1 MPLPDDALAALV
13 EVVGSG
19 GLRSG
24 EAIPARNRKD
34 ASDTPEGLPALLV
47 APRTTEEVAAV
58 LAICSRFALPV
69 VVQGGMTGLAGGATP
84 QAGEVALSL
93 ERMTGV
99 EEIDP
104 VARTMTVLAGTPL
117 AVVQEKATEAGFLY
131 GVDLGARGTC
141 TIGGNVA
148 TNAGG
153 VQVLRYGMTRRNV
166 LGLEAVMADGRIV
179 SHLKKVVKNNAGYD
193 WTQLFIGS
201 EGTLGVVT
209 RVLLAL
215 QPAVNGTQTALCAAG
230 SVGNALAALNRLEA
244 RLGGGLLAFE
254 AMWSEYM
261 KAATEQS
268 GLPVPFA
275 AEPELVLVIEAAMGP
290 SSTGEESFAEALA
303 ELAEEGL
310 LDDALI
316 AQSGRDRQRFW
327 AYREANYEF
336 YRDLPPGIHF
346 DVSIPLGSMA
356 DAVALLRQRVKAR
369 SGTAFPI
376 VFGHLAD
383 SNLHLSLHDE
393 TGDFSGFAE
402 IVYELVREKQGSISA
417 EHGVGILKRP
427 YLGMSRS
434 EAELALMTSL
444 KRTLDPGNILNRGR
458 ILPA

>member
-1 MPLPDDALAALV
+1 MTIIEELKRALGPEAVLTGSEIGERYVSDASLTGRVAPMAVIRPRSVDAVSAALSICNAHGQPV
-13 EVVGSG
+13 
-19 GLRSG
+19 
-24 EAIPARNRKD
+24 IP
-34 ASDTPEGLPALLV
+34 
-47 APRTTEEVAAV
+47 
-58 LAICSRFALPV
+58 
-69 VVQGGMTGLAGGATP
+69 QGGMTGLAGGAAP
-84 QAGEVALSL
+84 QAGEIALSL
-93 ERMTGV
+93 EKMNGV

-117 AVVQEKATEAGFLY
+117 AIVQEKAAAAGFLY

-179 SHLKKVVKNNAGYD
+179 SHLAKVVKNNAGYD

-215 QPAVNGTQTALCAAG
+215 QPAVAGTQTALCAAG
-230 SVGNALAALNRLEA
+230 SVAKALAVLNRLEA

-254 AMWSEYM
+254 AMWPEYM
-261 KAATEQS
+261 KAATEQG
-268 GLPVPFA
+268 GLPIPFA
-275 AEPELVLVIEAAMGP
+275 GEPEVTLVVEAAMGP
-290 SSTGEESFAEALA
+290 GSTGEETFAEALA
-303 ELAEEGL
+303 EMAEEGL

-346 DVSIPLGSMA
+346 DVSIPLGVME
-356 DAVALLRQRVKAR
+356 DAVALLRQRVKVR
-369 SGTAFPI
+369 SSTAFAI
-376 VFGHLAD
+376 VYGHLAD
-383 SNLHLSLHDE
+383 SNLHLSILDE
-393 TGDFSGFAE
+393 TGDLSGFAE

-417 EHGVGILKRP
+417 EHGVGVLKRA

-434 EAELALMTSL
+434 DAELALMTTL